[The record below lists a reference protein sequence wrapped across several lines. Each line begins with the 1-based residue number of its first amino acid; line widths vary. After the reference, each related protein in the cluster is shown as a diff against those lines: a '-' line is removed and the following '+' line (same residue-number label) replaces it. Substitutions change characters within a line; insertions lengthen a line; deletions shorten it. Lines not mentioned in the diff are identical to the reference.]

1 MMGRAQAEAT
11 RQRAIISDAVGRAPL
26 STSGAMIEAISEGIA

>member
-1 MMGRAQAEAT
+1 MRGATEAEAT
-11 RQRAIISDAVGRAPL
+11 AKGDIISDTVGRAPL